1 MTSHLPCKSVQP
13 ELLEVNRAPTF
24 SGLWPLRQVLE
35 YTTIGRSQWL
45 IGVKQGIYP
54 SPVRLSKRR
63 IAWKAAEVR
72 AFVEGL
78 S

>member
-1 MTSHLPCKSVQP
+1 MTSHSTCRSVNPDTLDPNQ
-13 ELLEVNRAPTF
+13 AATF
-24 SGLWPLRQVLE
+24 SGLWTLRQVIE

-63 IAWKAAEVR
+63 IAWKAAQVQ
-72 AFVEGL
+72 AFIEGL